1 MNMWIKEIK
10 LACPSDYVYY
20 IIAHGVAFGGAPVVP
35 SIEEQCEL
43 AIAVLV
49 DIHLLQMLT

>member
-35 SIEEQCEL
+35 SFEEQCEL